1 MGAYSCVYSSFY
13 FNYIPLEVYP
23 TLTDEEA
30 ARNSTGPDR
39 LFVGSKHPA
48 FEFLKELYADGAGE
62 GTVSW

>member
-1 MGAYSCVYSSFY
+1 M
-13 FNYIPLEVYP
+13 YP
-23 TLTDEEA
+23 TLTDEES

-62 GTVSW
+62 GTVDYGRGITVA